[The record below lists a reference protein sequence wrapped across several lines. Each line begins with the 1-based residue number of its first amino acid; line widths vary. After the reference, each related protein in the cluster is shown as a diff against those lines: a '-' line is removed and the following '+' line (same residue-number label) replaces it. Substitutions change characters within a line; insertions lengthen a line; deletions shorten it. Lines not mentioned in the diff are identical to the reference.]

1 MKRDDTRAP
10 QDDGCAAPNA
20 SNNGCSEKPET
31 NDNLQSVPAVGGQIA
46 ESSSSARTGDPAQS
60 ESRNGSVPTQGESPS
75 YRRPMGI
82 FTPRQQR
89 GLELAL
95 AGAVKSI
102 EAGIAE
108 VHNGDRITLPNLER
122 DECTCNQYRKMTPR
136 IPCECLWAARYTAEP
151 PTLEEIEALRLLIK
165 GELLKMDA
173 AISMHL
179 VPLGSPKVDQAAID
193 AAKERLV
200 RGGYKRFSA
209 EYDRHLRADFLDELR
224 FVIRL
229 FQEVETTYTWR
240 RLKKRGR
247 KPVPLHMMLFAA
259 YVYTVLGKSTR
270 FTEKFLMLLAELG
283 FLNKDIVPAFDTLS
297 VFLRSEELTPLV
309 HAIMSLTA
317 EPFRELGPWTLA
329 ADGTGSASNRN
340 RFFDYRSQRTEGK
353 KQTRPGR
360 PWYRVLIIACVD
372 TLHTVAFRVEGP
384 RSSEKTMLKGM
395 IDQLQWCDYDVEQF
409 LLDGGFNATMIRD
422 EIIEKL
428 HALPLCPWAKTSKN
442 AIPKKWRNVVKNS
455 KIITELH
462 RLCTKEPE
470 KFKQAGYRYRVKI
483 ECLFAAVKE
492 KFNPY
497 VRTTEGNGPENEIG
511 FKFIAQNI
519 SMLLLAAR
527 IYDLDI
533 ESLFAEPE
541 QDEAA

>member
-1 MKRDDTRAP
+1 LNPNGQTHHV
-10 QDDGCAAPNA
+10 CADPTL
-20 SNNGCSEKPET
+20 PE
-31 NDNLQSVPAVGGQIA
+31 AAAIGA
-46 ESSSSARTGDPAQS
+46 ETTPR
-60 ESRNGSVPTQGESPS
+60 ESPN
-75 YRRPMGI
+75 YQRTLGI
-82 FTPRQQR
+82 FTTRQR
-89 GLELAL
+89 LGLDLML

-102 EAGIAE
+102 EAGVAE
-108 VHNGDRITLPNLER
+108 VHNDGRVSLPNLER
-122 DECTCNQYRKMTPR
+122 NECGCDQYRKMTPR
-136 IPCECLWAARYTAEP
+136 TACECLWAARYELEP
-151 PTLEEIEALRLLIK
+151 PTAEEMAQLQLLLK
-165 GELLKMDA
+165 GELLKINA
-173 AISMHL
+173 AVSMHL
-179 VPLGSPKVDQAAID
+179 VPLGSPKIDQAAID

-209 EYDRHLRADFLDELR
+209 EYDKHLRADFLNELR
-224 FVIRL
+224 FVVRL
-229 FQEVETTYTWR
+229 FQEVEITYLWR
-240 RLKKRGR
+240 PLKKRGR
-247 KPVPLHMMLFAA
+247 KPIPLHMMLFAT
-259 YVYTVLGKSTR
+259 YVYTVFGKSTR

-283 FLNKDIVPAFDTLS
+283 FLDKKIVPAFDTLS

-309 HAIMSLTA
+309 HAIISLTA

-329 ADGTGSASNRN
+329 ADGTGSASDRN

-353 KQTRPGR
+353 KQMRPGR
-360 PWYRVLIIACVD
+360 PWYRALIIAGID
-372 TLHTVAFRVEGP
+372 TLHTVAIRVEGP

-428 HALPLCPWAKTSKN
+428 HALPLCPWAKNSKN

-470 KFKQAGYRYRVKI
+470 KFKEAGYRYRVKI

-533 ESLFAEPE
+533 ESLFAESDE
-541 QDEAA
+541 EDEAA